1 MIDGAT
7 FADDAGSL
15 SKVPIV
21 DSAMAYDCPRTH
33 QTYISRKE
41 CVVRRIIGDL
51 IPPCIL
57 REAGL
62 IVNECPKATPS
73 GRRCNQVGSCYGRC

>member
-1 MIDGAT
+1 MIDVAT
-7 FADDAGSL
+7 FAEDAGSL
-15 SKVPIV
+15 SKVQIV
-21 DSAMAYDCPRTH
+21 DAALTYDCPLTH
-33 QTYISRKE
+33 QTYTSRKE
-41 CVVRRIIGDL
+41 CVVRRINGDL

-73 GRRCNQVGSCYGRC
+73 GRRCN